1 MFESLSQK
9 LQNITSKM
17 RGKARV
23 SESDIKEM
31 MREIRMALLEADVNY
46 SVVKEFVADMTEQC
60 KGAAVQDSF
69 TPGQQIVK
77 IVRDALTELLGGEEG
92 EDKLKV
98 SDTGFNIII
107 LYGLQGAGK
116 TTTAAKLA
124 KLLKE
129 NGKKPMVVSVDVH
142 RPAAAQQLKVL
153 SDAVGVD
160 CYIDPEEKDA
170 VKIAKDGEGRA
181 RYMLCNYL
189 IIDTAGRTVADEE
202 LMEELRD
209 IAAAVNPTE
218 KLLVVDAMIGQ
229 EAVNVAQLFEQNIG
243 MDGFIMTKLDGDARG
258 GAALS
263 IRKLTNKPIKY
274 ICTGEKVDAIERFYP
289 QRMADRILGM
299 GDVVSLIEKAQQNI
313 DEEEARKTMERMM
326 SSSYTLD
333 DLYSQFEQMKK
344 MGSLKDLVGM
354 VPGAAGKVSDEDL
367 DDKIVDRQMAIITS
381 MTKKERR
388 APQILN
394 ASRRKRIAAGAGV
407 QVSDVN
413 KLIAQYEQT
422 AKIMKQFSNGK
433 GGFKMPKGFAKKA
446 AKMGLKGNMGGM
458 GGLGNMGGMGNMG
471 GLGSMG
477 GMSGMGSG
485 MPQGLG
491 SLSAPKEDY
500 DDTPFTPAGRRDRKK
515 KRKGRR

>member
-60 KGAAVQDSF
+60 KGAAVQESF

-153 SDAVGVD
+153 SDSIGVD

-170 VKIAKDGEGRA
+170 VKIARDGEGRA

-189 IIDTAGRTVADEE
+189 IIDTAGRTVADEDLMKE
-202 LMEELRD
+202 LHD
-209 IAAAVNPTE
+209 IAAAVKPTE

-274 ICTGEKVDAIERFYP
+274 ICTGEKVEAIERFYP

-299 GDVVSLIEKAQQNI
+299 GDVVSLIEKAQQSI

-326 SSSYTLD
+326 GSNYNLD
-333 DLYSQFEQMKK
+333 DLYDQFAQMKK

-354 VPGAAGKVSDEDL
+354 MPGAAGKVNEEDL
-367 DDKIVDRQMAIITS
+367 DDKIVDRQMAIISS

-388 APQILN
+388 APNILN

-422 AKIMKQFSNGK
+422 AKVMKQFSNGK
-433 GGFKMPKGFAKKA
+433 GGFKMPKGFARQA
-446 AKMGLKGNMGGM
+446 AKMGLKGKMGGM
-458 GGLGNMGGMGNMG
+458 GGLGNM
-471 GLGSMG
+471 S
-477 GMSGMGSG
+477 GMSGLGSG

-491 SLSAPKEDY
+491 SLSMPKDTDDDY
-500 DDTPFTPAGRRDRKK
+500 SASAVPTGRRDRKK

>member
-1 MFESLSQK
+1 MFESLSEK

-46 SVVKEFVADMTEQC
+46 GVVKEFVADMTEKC
-60 KGAAVQDSF
+60 KGADVQESF

-77 IVRDALTELLGGEEG
+77 IVRDSLTDLLGGEEG
-92 EDKLKV
+92 EEKLKV

-170 VKIAKDGEGRA
+170 VKIAKDGEGKA

-263 IRKLTNKPIKY
+263 IRKLTSKPIKY
-274 ICTGEKVDAIERFYP
+274 ICTGEKVDAIEKFYP

-299 GDVVSLIEKAQQNI
+299 GDVVSLIEKAQANI
-313 DEEEARKTMERMM
+313 DEEEARKTMERI
-326 SSSYTLD
+326 D
-333 DLYSQFEQMKK
+333 QFAQMKK

-354 VPGAAGKVSDEDL
+354 MPGAAGKISDEEL

-388 APQILN
+388 SPSILN

-413 KLIAQYEQT
+413 KLITQYEQT

-433 GGFKMPKGFAKKA
+433 GGFKMPKGFAKQA
-446 AKMGLKGNMGGM
+446 AKMGLKGGGMGNMGGM
-458 GGLGNMGGMGNMG
+458 GGLGNMGGMA
-471 GLGSMG
+471 GL
-477 GMSGMGSG
+477 GSG

-491 SLSAPKEDY
+491 SFRAPKEDA
-500 DDTPFTPAGRRDRKK
+500 DDSPFVPTGRRDRKK